1 MCNTKFEAVI
11 FNNITFTSQIS
22 VSVPKMKGIYCSTDT
37 VYFQLGWVCD
47 KAALPTIAQ
56 AVFFGGAIL
65 GGLIF
70 GWMADRYGRIPA
82 LVWTNLIGFTAGI
95 ATAFVS
101 TFWAFCLCRFLV
113 GLAFDNC
120 FTMMYILG
128 KYLLLHST
136 TIDSRSQLS
145 G

>member
-1 MCNTKFEAVI
+1 MHYSYDILC
-11 FNNITFTSQIS
+11 
-22 VSVPKMKGIYCSTDT
+22 
-37 VYFQLGWVCD
+37 FQLGWVCD

-70 GWMADRYGRIPA
+70 GWVADRYGRIPA
-82 LVWTNLIGFTAGI
+82 LVWTNIIGFIAGI
-95 ATAFVS
+95 ATSFVT
-101 TFWAFCLCRFLV
+101 TFWAFCVCRFLV

-128 KYLLLHST
+128 EYWVYFLKTEQGMQATARESTLSGPQNHYENFACNIISLHS
-136 TIDSRSQLS
+136 LF
-145 G
+145 

>member
-1 MCNTKFEAVI
+1 MVMVYNVCTP
-11 FNNITFTSQIS
+11 TIS
-22 VSVPKMKGIYCSTDT
+22 THLAIHSIAQVEEQHYSYDDLH
-37 VYFQLGWVCD
+37 FQLGWVCD

-70 GWMADRYGRIPA
+70 GWVADRYGRIPA
-82 LVWTNLIGFTAGI
+82 LVWTNIIGFVAGI
-95 ATAFVS
+95 ATSFVT

-128 KYLLLHST
+128 KYWSYFFD
-136 TIDSRSQLS
+136 IERVM
-145 G
+145 

>member
-1 MCNTKFEAVI
+1 MCDD
-11 FNNITFTSQIS
+11 S
-22 VSVPKMKGIYCSTDT
+22 
-37 VYFQLGWVCD
+37 
-47 KAALPTIAQ
+47 ALPTIAQ
-56 AVFFGGAIL
+56 AIFFGGAIL

-82 LVWTNLIGFTAGI
+82 LVWTNLIGCTAGI
-95 ATAFVS
+95 ATAFVGS
-101 TFWAFCLCRFLV
+101 FWAFCLCRFLV

-128 KYLLLHST
+128 ESLL
-136 TIDSRSQLS
+136 DMFEVK